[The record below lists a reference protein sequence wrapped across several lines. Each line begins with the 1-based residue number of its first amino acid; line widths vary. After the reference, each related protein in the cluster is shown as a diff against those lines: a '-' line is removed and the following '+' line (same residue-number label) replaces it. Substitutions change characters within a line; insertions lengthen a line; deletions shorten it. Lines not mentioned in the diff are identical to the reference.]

1 MPREW
6 VRGVQWVAG
15 HREEWAP
22 ILQAAQAAW
31 SELELVSVSEHLRES
46 ALVHLEPEEIAR
58 AAADTARAGLALS
71 ILERGPDGTFR
82 AAVHVPG
89 LAAEWHR
96 AWAACDHQA
105 IGRMLGF
112 PDCCREFFARAW
124 AGTSDR
130 DITPAMGS
138 VDGPWQAN
146 TMLRWLGVRL
156 VPHLPCS
163 ADCAETIA
171 NAEGYLAMGARLG
184 IDLGPLETL
193 LRLPVTHDALNG
205 VLIVSTPHFR
215 FMAGGSEAPFSAAR
229 PGQEAAPRVP
239 DTWTDNGFGSMAAM
253 DRAHETVL
261 KVVPK
266 EARHAIDLG
275 CGDGRLLYRFSST
288 RGAGVRR
295 GVELDRGRQERG
307 VTRWKGEG
315 GVVLRVGPI
324 QDLTLWLDST
334 ADVVFLMPGR
344 LLEME
349 PEDAAK
355 VRTALRD
362 IRLVVYAYGDW
373 LTKHGGLAALAEKAG
388 LRIVGD
394 VASSPG
400 AEAAEGVV
408 R

>member
-15 HREEWAP
+15 HREKWAP

-31 SELELVSVSEHLRES
+31 SELELVSVSERLRDS
-46 ALVHLEPEEIAR
+46 ALVHLEPEEIPS

-89 LAAEWHR
+89 LAGEWHR

-163 ADCAETIA
+163 ADCAKTIA

-205 VLIVSTPHFR
+205 VVMVSTPHFR

-229 PGQEAAPRVP
+229 PGQPAEPREP
-239 DTWTDNGFGSMAAM
+239 ETWMDNGFGSMAAM

-261 KVVPK
+261 AVVGDAK
-266 EARHAIDLG
+266 SALDLG
-275 CGDGRLLYRFSST
+275 AGDGRLLSKMT
-288 RGAGVRR
+288 GPGPWH
-295 GVELDRGRQERG
+295 GLEIDGGRVERG
-307 VTRWKGEG
+307 MRRHGSRVLIVRDRIENAGAVYERHD
-315 GVVLRVGPI
+315 VVL
-324 QDLTLWLDST
+324 
-334 ADVVFLMPGR
+334 LMPGR

-349 PEDAAK
+349 RRHAHS
-355 VRTALRD
+355 VRTALPRLGR
-362 IRLVVYAYGDW
+362 RLVLYAYDEW
-373 LTKHGGLAALAEKAG
+373 LTRHGSLEGLAEAAG
-388 LRIVGD
+388 LRLIGPVKSAPG
-394 VASSPG
+394 VA
-400 AEAAEGVV
+400 AAEGVV

>member
-31 SELELVSVSEHLRES
+31 SELELVSVSERLRDS
-46 ALVHLEPEEIAR
+46 ALVHLEPDEIPR

-89 LAAEWHR
+89 LAGEWHR

-163 ADCAETIA
+163 ADCAKTIA

-193 LRLPVTHDALNG
+193 LRLPVTHDTLNG
-205 VLIVSTPHFR
+205 VVIVSTPHFR

-229 PGQEAAPRVP
+229 PGQPAEPREP
-239 DTWTDNGFGSMAAM
+239 ETWTDNGFGSMAAM
-253 DRAHETVL
+253 DRAHS
-261 KVVPK
+261 VVMDVAG
-266 EARHAIDLG
+266 EIRSALDLG
-275 CGDGRLLYRFSST
+275 AGDGRLLWRLARLGGGWVGIES
-288 RGAGVRR
+288 
-295 GVELDRGRQERG
+295 DPGRMERG
-307 VTRWKGEG
+307 NQRHGKLVTLVAARIEDA
-315 GVVLRVGPI
+315 
-324 QDLTLWLDST
+324 DLYLSGQYE
-334 ADVVFLMPGR
+334 AVFLMPGR

-349 PEDAAK
+349 SAQAAR
-355 VRTALRD
+355 VRAALVGR
-362 IRLVVYAYGDW
+362 RLVLYVYDDW
-373 LTKHGGLAALAEKAG
+373 VTKYGGLAGLAERAG
-388 LRIVGD
+388 LGIVGPVKSAPG
-394 VASSPG
+394 VA
-400 AEAAEGVV
+400 AAEGVV